1 MENLQVF
8 NLNLVKSMRVLT
20 VEIIPSSTA
29 KDLDAVSSVNEEKSL
44 ELSNRGESIVIMA
57 LLLVSQKTWNSYIV
71 TFSGTYWDI
80 A

>member
-1 MENLQVF
+1 MIDVMENLQVF

-57 LLLVSQKTWNSYIV
+57 LLLVSQKT
-71 TFSGTYWDI
+71 
-80 A
+80 